1 MGTGRTLNKKPR
13 TRPTKSEGDRRR
25 REKTQLK
32 RLVALGVDAEKAAKM
47 TAGAVRQALKRPA
60 AVKKAVAKAA
70 EKAAAAEAAK

>member
-32 RLVALGVDAEKAAKM
+32 RLVALGVDAEKAGKM
-47 TAGAVRQALKRPA
+47 TAGAVREALKRPA
-60 AVKKAVAKAA
+60 KIKAAVAK
-70 EKAAAAEAAK
+70 KAAAAAVAQ

>member
-32 RLVALGVDAEKAAKM
+32 RLVALGVDAEKAGKM
-47 TAGAVRQALKRPA
+47 TAGAVREALKRPA
-60 AVKKAVAKAA
+60 KIKAAVAK
-70 EKAAAAEAAK
+70 KAAAAEAAK